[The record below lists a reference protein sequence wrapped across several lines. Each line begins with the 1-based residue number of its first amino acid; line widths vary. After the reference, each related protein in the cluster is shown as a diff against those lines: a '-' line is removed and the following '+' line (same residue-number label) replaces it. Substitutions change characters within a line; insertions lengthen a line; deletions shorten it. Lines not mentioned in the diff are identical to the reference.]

1 MSYPKRSGPFI
12 HRPRIENRT
21 SKKTSDLIG
30 GTVNERNNKHGIVC
44 LFVCL
49 LEKKVSHLQLA
60 YVHTSRVILKVRKI
74 TKFARGLGRDSK
86 KYLCAV

>member
-12 HRPRIENRT
+12 HRPMIENRT

-30 GTVNERNNKHGIVC
+30 GTVNARNNKHGIVC

-49 LEKKVSHLQLA
+49 LEKSVSPSISICSHIA
-60 YVHTSRVILKVRKI
+60 GHFKGEKNNKI
-74 TKFARGLGRDSK
+74 
-86 KYLCAV
+86 